1 MKMPLILFLLLTVP
15 AVTAQAQDKVAYI
28 QPSNVILSSVGD
40 KACEEAFGAVNNADK
55 CGEGASISDSGNLIL
70 RSSQSIR
77 QTQPQ
82 PKSLQISQP
91 QNEHPR
97 VVSESLEFSHHQS
110 SESSQDIH
118 VRKESTLIS
127 KVARPNHYPASS
139 KRHSNRKSNKAT
151 HGIQDKA
158 ELSDEQMKLDSFKRE

>member
-1 MKMPLILFLLLTVP
+1 MVIMKIQFLVLALLGACVI
-15 AVTAQAQDKVAYI
+15 TAQAQDENAYI
-28 QPSNVILSSVGD
+28 VSS
-40 KACEEAFGAVNNADK
+40 
-55 CGEGASISDSGNLIL
+55 SDNLIL
-70 RSSQSIR
+70 KSSQSI
-77 QTQPQ
+77 QKVQSPS
-82 PKSLQISQP
+82 KSLQTLQP

-110 SESSQDIH
+110 SGSSQDIH

-127 KVARPNHYPASS
+127 KMSRPNHYPASS

-151 HGIQDKA
+151 HGIQNKA